1 MPAFLETS
9 KVMSLRSL
17 ANEKK
22 IDFIFKFHYYIYGVS
37 LNRV

>member
-22 IDFIFKFHYYIYGVS
+22 KISYLNFITIYME
-37 LNRV
+37 